1 MKQPTNLKFTN
12 RIVNQKRKRPK
23 TQIFCSHVD
32 RKGVSAE
39 NLEGPFQN
47 LNRTSGPASAE
58 HLSHSRSARNQQH
71 IVRLPEEITDGLQ
84 SEDGVIVKVHQHV
97 LLSLR
102 SCTDK
107 RAVMKTSKGVRP
119 PPETLRLT
127 PSFLLTAP
135 PLV

>member
-1 MKQPTNLKFTN
+1 MKQPTNLSSPNVLLIK
-12 RIVNQKRKRPK
+12 KGKRPK
-23 TQIFCSHVD
+23 AQIFCWHVH

-39 NLEGPFQN
+39 NLEEPFQN

-58 HLSHSRSARNQQH
+58 HLSHSHSARNQQH

-84 SEDGVIVKVHQHV
+84 SENGVIVKVHQHV